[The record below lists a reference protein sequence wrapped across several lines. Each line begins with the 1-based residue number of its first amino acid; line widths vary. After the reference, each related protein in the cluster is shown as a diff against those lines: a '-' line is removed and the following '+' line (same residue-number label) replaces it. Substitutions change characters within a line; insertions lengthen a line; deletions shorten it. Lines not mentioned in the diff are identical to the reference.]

1 MKTIPNKLNQNFIKM
16 KKRFIKNH
24 QKTKRRY
31 DHANKAQYSHLQF
44 LEIKKELQK

>member
-31 DHANKAQYSHLQF
+31 DHANKVQILNTLCFVWFVGS
-44 LEIKKELQK
+44 

>member
-31 DHANKAQYSHLQF
+31 DHANKV
-44 LEIKKELQK
+44 QKYKRTILKALAKGS